1 MRRQVKRWARWSG
14 LVVVGLMLLLEGG
27 CIQAPTLPPIGT
39 PAPHGIGV
47 VHGAQYRA
55 SRGSL
60 QARGDDHSKEAPR
73 SG

>member
-1 MRRQVKRWARWSG
+1 MAVT
-14 LVVVGLMLLLEGG
+14 LVILLDGG

-60 QARGDDHSKEAPR
+60 LARRADHNNEAPR
-73 SG
+73 PW